1 MARREQNIP
10 LRRLRSSYF
19 SAVISISLVLFLL
32 GSSGILLINAHRLS
46 VYFKENITLTIIL
59 DETTSEA
66 DAVWVRKQLDIAPYV
81 RETKLV
87 SKEQAAEEMKILL
100 GADFMEVFDI
110 NPLPIAVEAKLK
122 SEYAV
127 VDSII
132 KVEKNLFTIPHVR
145 EVSYQRS
152 LIEMVNHNIQKIS
165 LIMSVFIM
173 LILFIAL
180 VLINNTIRLSVYAR
194 RFAINTMRL
203 VGATRWFIVRPFL
216 LRSLLQGVFSGVI
229 AIMLLTGVLYVVQ
242 NEFSE
247 ITGFIDDVQL
257 LLLFLAVIVAGMF
270 ISFVSTFFAANKFV
284 RIDTDKLYF

>member
-1 MARREQNIP
+1 MAKREQNIP
-10 LRRLRSSYF
+10 LRRLRSSYL

-32 GSSGILLINAHRLS
+32 GSSGILLINAYRLS

-59 DETTSEA
+59 DETTSDA
-66 DAVWVRKQLDIAPYV
+66 DAAWVRKQMDVAPYV
-81 RETKLV
+81 RETKFV
-87 SKEQAAEEMKILL
+87 SKEQAAEEMKMTL
-100 GADFMEVFDI
+100 GVDFMEVFDV

-122 SEYAV
+122 AEYAV
-127 VDSII
+127 VDSIV
-132 KVEKNLFTIPHVR
+132 KVERNLSAIPHVR

-165 LIMSVFIM
+165 LVMSVFIILM
-173 LILFIAL
+173 LFIAL

-216 LRSLLQGVFSGVI
+216 LRSLLQGIFSGVI

-242 NEFSE
+242 NEFGE

-257 LLLFLAVIVAGMF
+257 LLLFLIIIVMGMF

-284 RIDTDKLYF
+284 RVDADKLYF